1 MSDLGLVGISKE
13 IQAVRAII
21 EQVASSDISVLIHG
35 ESGSGKE
42 VVARAIHNL
51 SPRSNNQLV
60 SINCAAIPEGIFE
73 SELFGHKKGAFT
85 NASENRKGYFE
96 LANGGT
102 LFLDEIADMPLLMQV
117 KLLRAIETR
126 EFMPVGAD
134 TVSKTDIRIVAAT
147 NKNLELEVANKRFRE
162 DFYYR
167 LKSVIIDLPP
177 LRKRK
182 EDIPLLVKH
191 FLEEYEEAS
200 NVSGYRFTDGV
211 IERFMEYN
219 WPGNVRELRSVVR
232 TAIAISRS
240 PLITEN
246 TLAGLINT
254 EKKEDS
260 RYLPVSTGKTPEE
273 MERDFL
279 LRALFEIKRDIL
291 EIQRLLTE
299 MQSQKHEAVQQ
310 HRNGN
315 GAITLQEAERE
326 AILTALKSS
335 GGNKRK
341 AAKLLAI
348 SPRTLYRKIEE
359 YHIDEESWTA

>member
-1 MSDLGLVGISKE
+1 MSDFGLIGISKE
-13 IQAVRAII
+13 IQAVRSII
-21 EQVASSDISVLIHG
+21 AQVAPSDISVLIHG

-42 VVARAIHNL
+42 VVARAIHQL
-51 SPRSNNQLV
+51 SSRRDHQLV

-96 LANGGT
+96 MANGGT

-134 TVSKTDIRIVAAT
+134 TVSKTDIRIIAAT
-147 NKNLELEVANKRFRE
+147 NKNLENEVANKRFRE

-191 FLEEYEEAS
+191 FMDEYEET
-200 NVSGYRFTDGV
+200 NKITGYRFADGV
-211 IERFMEYN
+211 MELFMEYN

-232 TAIAISRS
+232 TAAAMSKS
-240 PLITEN
+240 TLITEEML
-246 TLAGLINT
+246 TGLIRM

-260 RYLPVSTGKTPEE
+260 RFLPVYTGKSPDE

-279 LRALFEIKRDIL
+279 IRALFEIKRDIL
-291 EIQRLLTE
+291 EIQRLLAD
-299 MQSQKHEAVQQ
+299 MQNQKNEAHHQP
-310 HRNGN
+310 RNGN
-315 GAITLQEAERE
+315 GVVTMQEAERE
-326 AILTALKSS
+326 AILNALKTS

-341 AAKLLAI
+341 AAKLLNI

>member
-1 MSDLGLVGISKE
+1 MSDFGLVGISKE
-13 IQAVRAII
+13 IQAVRSIVA
-21 EQVASSDISVLIHG
+21 QVAPSDISVLIHG

-42 VVARAIHNL
+42 VVARAIHHL
-51 SPRSNNQLV
+51 SPRNENQLV

-73 SELFGHKKGAFT
+73 SELFGHKKGSFT

-96 LANGGT
+96 MANGGT

-117 KLLRAIETR
+117 KLLRAIETK

-147 NKNLELEVANKRFRE
+147 NKNLEVEVANNRFRE

-182 EDIPLLVKH
+182 EDIPLLIRH
-191 FLEEYEEAS
+191 FLDEYEES
-200 NVSGYRFTDGV
+200 NKVNGYRFTDKV
-211 IERFMEYN
+211 MEIFMEYN

-232 TAIAISRS
+232 TAVAMSRS
-240 PLITEN
+240 SLISEDV
-246 TLAGLINT
+246 LSGLIKL
-254 EKKEDS
+254 EKKEDT
-260 RYLPVSTGKTPEE
+260 RFLPVSTGKTSEE
-273 MERDFL
+273 MERDFI

-291 EIQRLLTE
+291 EIQRLLE
-299 MQSQKHEAVQQ
+299 DMQSQKQEPVK
-310 HRNGN
+310 HRGNGS
-315 GAITLQEAERE
+315 GAITLQQAERD
-326 AILTALKSS
+326 AMINALRTS

-341 AAKLLAI
+341 AAKLLNI

-359 YHIDEESWTA
+359 YNIDEESWTA

>member
-191 FLEEYEEAS
+191 FLEEYEEAN

-260 RYLPVSTGKTPEE
+260 RFLPVSTGKTPEE

>member
-1 MSDLGLVGISKE
+1 MSDFGLIGVSKE
-13 IQAVRAII
+13 IQAVRSII
-21 EQVASSDISVLIHG
+21 AQVAPSDISVLIHG

-42 VVARAIHNL
+42 VVARAIHHQSFRRNH
-51 SPRSNNQLV
+51 QIV

-73 SELFGHKKGAFT
+73 SELFGHKKGSFT

-96 LANGGT
+96 MANGGT

-134 TVSKTDIRIVAAT
+134 TVSKTDIRIIAAT
-147 NKNLELEVANKRFRE
+147 NKNLENEVANKRFRE

-182 EDIPLLVKH
+182 DDIPLLIKH
-191 FLEEYEEAS
+191 FLDEYEES
-200 NVSGYRFTDGV
+200 NKVNGYRFTDRV
-211 IERFMEYN
+211 MEIFMEYN

-232 TAIAISRS
+232 TAVAMSRS
-240 PLITEN
+240 SLISEEV
-246 TLAGLINT
+246 LAGLIKL
-254 EKKEDS
+254 EKKQDS
-260 RYLPVSTGKTPEE
+260 RFLPVSTGKTSEE

-291 EIQRLLTE
+291 EIQRLLEE
-299 MQSQKHEAVQQ
+299 MRNQKHEAVQQ
-310 HRNGN
+310 SRNG
-315 GAITLQEAERE
+315 GGVITIQEAERD
-326 AILTALKSS
+326 AIVTALRTS

-341 AAKLLAI
+341 AAKLLNI

-359 YHIDEESWTA
+359 YHIDEELWTA